1 MKPYAKAQSL
11 KYIGLQDRRRKL
23 TDEQRAEILKI
34 RQETGAGYRTIAKK
48 FNVSHSLVWLICD
61 PVAVARVSA
70 RMAEHWREYK
80 ITKKERR
87 ERMREL
93 RARKYDLYKRGL
105 LGEPYVEPLKKE
117 KIPSKILPIT
127 APDGAIVKVRLPL
140 PFINGN
146 GPGVHVGRRWQVTRQ
161 SGTFSVCEIKNLK
174 MEG

>member
-1 MKPYAKAQSL
+1 MKPYRKAETL

-23 TDEQRAEILKI
+23 TDEQRAEIRKI
-34 RQETGAGYRTIAKK
+34 RQETGVGYRTIARQ
-48 FNVSHSLVWLICD
+48 FGVSRSLVRLICD
-61 PVAVARVSA
+61 PIAAARVSA

-80 ITKKERR
+80 MTKKERR
-87 ERMREL
+87 ERMRAL

-105 LGEPYVEPLKKE
+105 LGEPYVEPAKKE

-127 APDGAIVKVRLPL
+127 TPEGALVRVRLPL
-140 PFINGN
+140 PFIDGK
-146 GPGVHVGRRWQVTRQ
+146 GPALHVGRRWQVTRQ